1 MIRKPPLRTYQKKKG
16 AQSSFSYSH
25 TTSREPDFFNKK
37 TLTKTRKSKP
47 ALSLDDVDIDEL
59 SSGYFETTFD
69 KIAKNARV
77 PTPPVSYNSI
87 VNISSDV
94 PPQES
99 SHVNK
104 NVYELSLKNDPA
116 VSRAGKRAKRKLI
129 RSRVVHQDTE
139 VVVKR
144 RLKHDLINVST
155 KKSRTVRNVNR
166 KVPAKSRINTPNT
179 KVKLAVH
186 TNDSTF
192 SNSENWFVQQPVTR
206 NRAARNKH
214 NQKNSYLLRMKGTIT
229 PISDLSL
236 SENNISQSYNAKLN
250 KVKSKPKKK
259 FLNRIYDDCR
269 KLKVLNYCDT
279 LPNDPRDLP
288 EFETNDNRLKE
299 DDAEKPQGID
309 ENKDNLLTST
319 VSYEM
324 QNKAV
329 VKNSSKSIQV
339 KNFQRRSASE
349 SSESDSSD
357 SNKYHRILNRK
368 AKKKIQTR
376 SIQKSGSPEYINV
389 VDNSNNISNISH
401 QPCSSTISEYNV
413 RMKKDFLP
421 KPCSLSCKEK
431 EVLMLRENQFTTTSE
446 ACNTYASEDLFQ
458 TSISNTASN
467 IEPQSHGVKP
477 CTIEITDCENK
488 KLMDTSKQCDTK
500 HSLYYLKCSTPISA
514 YVRIDKSMNGL
525 SPITLGSHMRQR
537 IGKFPTQQHTNEL
550 SVMNSNPSYSKIT
563 EQDLAA
569 QRVNARRKRAKRKL
583 NISNKENDSLKPGNR
598 YWEQNDIQNIVVKNS
613 VSHEHTSYSAKSVEI
628 LSPTS
633 RIQESLEILK
643 LDSENSNPKL
653 DVGHRNKRTGSTRS
667 GISENTNEFMGKS
680 KDTYAQLTPIGI
692 ITTRSGRQLKLS
704 MTMKKKF
711 FNDSNDPKM
720 HSNPG
725 SFDGYSDLYPE
736 YEIIDNSENLEN
748 RVPKIEM
755 ITERA
760 VKFAE
765 LQCPS
770 KPSTICN
777 IGGFIF
783 RDSPDAFGNVSAK
796 ICVVN
801 VSNKLATNNST
812 HHKSADI
819 SDSNNFKVI
828 SQIENSEFSLQN
840 CENKSRI
847 HEDKRNNTGVYD
859 ETGPSNITTA
869 NREISQSIVD
879 STKNFNSLS
888 IRSNNDI
895 ESESLLSCKKHASI
909 SDMVWSTIT
918 DSNNSKHTTNNTNKN
933 MGNDSSSES
942 QLSSISNDDCSSAE
956 WSTISDS
963 EYKPHKESILSNQIS
978 NSLEHVTSSNETQ
991 LNEGV
996 STEEPNEASK
1006 YADGSSL
1013 NLTEIAL
1020 SKRLRLLSSRINT
1033 RQRRKCLLKLKI
1045 EHIPQDDE
1053 EPAAVPI
1060 TDNTKLNE
1068 SFGMVSINAS
1078 DSREDD
1084 KNKEGAQSP
1093 YEAKTTDVFVKQM
1106 GVNLEINWQ
1115 PLVLIE
1121 KLKEPIKVATSKEQS
1136 QGVGLSA
1143 IRDTDEMLLTNASDS
1158 REDDKTE
1165 AEAQS
1170 PDEPK
1175 TIDLFK
1181 KPMNINLKKN
1191 LQPLVLIEKL
1201 KEPIK
1206 VAASKKESWGLG
1218 LPAIRET
1225 DEMFQAST
1233 RDSNKSSNMKME
1245 DARGTCDKNE
1255 NSNSRA
1261 QKSKRSNSIFKPNLT
1276 RVSDS
1281 DRGNTKLDA
1290 TEPGIIG
1297 RQSVFLKP
1305 GKEWT
1310 RSLSIL
1316 NSIQDRSDL
1325 EILSIGKGKK
1335 WQNSVQAILD
1345 MQQERLIQSC
1355 LGKNEDDKETE
1366 QRSKVLDC
1374 TSIPDRTTCAEAQST
1389 GSASPSRFTRR
1400 MSIRV
1405 VPENKRLSHIE
1416 DTSFLEAYGISASK
1430 SRKTLSQR
1438 SNFNPDR
1445 KTLVSNVQCETV
1457 EIETIENENLI
1468 TARDVVLQRCCQTD
1482 YLPFTESFPEEYM
1495 KRCRKIGEGVY
1506 GEVFLY
1512 EHNKKK
1518 SVIKIIPIEG
1528 NALVNGERQK
1538 KFDEIL
1544 SEIVIAKELH
1554 NLRNGESYQTDG
1566 FVEVKNIRCIIGK
1579 YPEKL
1584 IELWK
1589 AYDDDKGSDN
1599 DCPLM
1604 FDENQLYIVLE
1615 LGHGGQDLE
1624 AFVFQSAVESHALF
1638 VQAALALAVA
1648 EQSLEFE
1655 HRDLHW
1661 GNILISHT
1669 KDSRVAYKLNDKVYT
1684 YPTRGM
1690 QVAIIDFTLSRMSY
1704 EGCCIFNDLALDPA
1718 LFTAQGEYQ
1727 FEIYRMMQDK
1737 IGNDWQKF
1745 EPYTNILWLHYV
1757 LDKMITALRYKR
1769 QSTKVHKEAIFQ
1781 LQELKDIVLDY
1792 ESAFDFVTNCE
1803 KITNL
1808 QCKRA
1813 TLTNVK
1819 SSHCQVQ
1826 SDQLNPEK

>member
-25 TTSREPDFFNKK
+25 TTSREPHFSSKR
-37 TLTKTRKSKP
+37 TLNKTRKSKH
-47 ALSLDDVDIDEL
+47 ALSLDDVDIEEL
-59 SSGYFETTFD
+59 SSAYFETTFD
-69 KIAKNARV
+69 RIAKNARL

-87 VNISSDV
+87 VDISSDV

-99 SHVNK
+99 SFVRK
-104 NVYELSLKNDPA
+104 NVYELSLKGDPA
-116 VSRAGKRAKRKLI
+116 VSGAGKRVKRKLI
-129 RSRVVHQDTE
+129 RSRAVHQDTE
-139 VVVKR
+139 VIVKK

-155 KKSRTVRNVNR
+155 KKSKTVRNAKR
-166 KVPAKSRINTPNT
+166 KVSAQSRINASNA
-179 KVKLAVH
+179 KAKLAVQ
-186 TNDSTF
+186 TNDSTLN
-192 SNSENWFVQQPVTR
+192 NSENWFVPQPKTR
-206 NRAARNKH
+206 NRTARNKQ

-236 SENNISQSYNAKLN
+236 TENNISQSYNAKLN
-250 KVKSKPKKK
+250 KVKNKPKKK
-259 FLNRIYDDCR
+259 ISNRINADR
-269 KLKVLNYCDT
+269 RNLKVLNYDDT
-279 LPNDPRDLP
+279 LPNDQKDFP
-288 EFETNDNRLKE
+288 EFEISDNRVK
-299 DDAEKPQGID
+299 DDGVGKLQGID
-309 ENKDNLLTST
+309 ENKENLLTST

-324 QNKAV
+324 QDKAA
-329 VKNSSKSIQV
+329 VKNSLKSVQV
-339 KNFQRRSASE
+339 ENFQRHSTSQ
-349 SSESDSSD
+349 SSESDSTD
-357 SNKYHRILNRK
+357 SNKYRRILNRK
-368 AKKKIQTR
+368 AAKKKIQTHL
-376 SIQKSGSPEYINV
+376 IQKSGTPEYTNA
-389 VDNSNNISNISH
+389 VDNSNNISNISR
-401 QPCSSTISEYNV
+401 QPCSSTISEYHV
-413 RMKKDFLP
+413 RMKKDFVS
-421 KPCSLSCKEK
+421 KPRSYELLNCSAKEGL
-431 EVLMLRENQFTTTSE
+431 VLHENKFSAASE
-446 ACNTYASEDLFQ
+446 ACNTLASEDLFQ

-467 IEPQSHGVKP
+467 IEPQSDGIKP

-488 KLMDTSKQCDTK
+488 KLVNTLKQCDTK

-514 YVRIDKSMNGL
+514 YVTIDRSMNRL
-525 SPITLGSHMRQR
+525 SPITLGSDMGQR
-537 IGKFPTQQHTNEL
+537 IEKFPRQQYTNEL
-550 SVMNSNPSYSKIT
+550 SVMNSNRTHSKIV
-563 EQDLAA
+563 EQDLGV
-569 QRVNARRKRAKRKL
+569 QRVNARSGNVRRKL
-583 NISNKENDSLKPGNR
+583 NVSYKEDDLLKPDNQ
-598 YWEQNDIQNIVVKNS
+598 YWEQNDVRKKLVKNS
-613 VSHEHTSYSAKSVEI
+613 VSNEDSSHGAKSAQV

-633 RIQESLEILK
+633 RVQESLEILK

-653 DVGHRNKRTGSTRS
+653 DEDHINNRTHSTGS
-667 GISENTNEFMGKS
+667 GMISENTNKYENTSEFTGKS
-680 KDTYAQLTPIGI
+680 KDTHAHLTPIGI

-711 FNDSNDPKM
+711 FNDSNDPKI

-725 SFDGYSDLYPE
+725 SDLYPE
-736 YEIIDNSENLEN
+736 YEIIDNSENPEN
-748 RVPKIEM
+748 CVPKIEM
-755 ITERA
+755 VTDRA
-760 VKFAE
+760 IKCSE
-765 LQCPS
+765 LQSPS
-770 KPSTICN
+770 KPSTICSVDGLISQDLPN
-777 IGGFIF
+777 AL
-783 RDSPDAFGNVSAK
+783 RNVSAK
-796 ICVVN
+796 ISVVN
-801 VSNKLATNNST
+801 M
-812 HHKSADI
+812 
-819 SDSNNFKVI
+819 SNNLAPSNSKHNKSVDIRDSSNCKVI
-828 SQIENSEFSLQN
+828 PEIESSEFSLQN
-840 CENKSRI
+840 CENQSRI
-847 HEDKRNNTGVYD
+847 AEGKRNNTSVYD
-859 ETGPSNITTA
+859 ETGSSNITTA
-869 NREISQSIVD
+869 LSNREISQSIVN

-888 IRSNNDI
+888 IRSNNDS
-895 ESESLLSCKKHASI
+895 ESESLVSFKKHTSV

-918 DSNNSKHTTNNTNKN
+918 DGDNSKHTTSNTNEN
-933 MGNDSSSES
+933 TGNISMSDSQE
-942 QLSSISNDDCSSAE
+942 SSISDDDSSAE
-956 WSTISDS
+956 WSTISNS
-963 EYKPHKESILSNQIS
+963 EHEPHKESTLSNELS
-978 NSLEHVTSSNETQ
+978 NSLEHVTSSNETR
-991 LNEGV
+991 LDEGV
-996 STEEPNEASK
+996 STEDTNEASK
-1006 YADGSSL
+1006 STENPSL
-1013 NLTEIAL
+1013 NLTDIDL
-1020 SKRLRLLSSRINT
+1020 SERLNLLSSRINM
-1033 RQRRKCLLKLKI
+1033 RQRRKRLLKL
-1045 EHIPQDDE
+1045 EVENMPQVDE
-1053 EPAAVPI
+1053 EPAAVPT
-1060 TDNTKLNE
+1060 TDDTKLIE

-1078 DSREDD
+1078 DSRENY
-1084 KNKEGAQSP
+1084 KTKEGVQSP
-1093 YEAKTTDVFVKQM
+1093 YEARPTDLFVKPM
-1106 GVNLEINWQ
+1106 DVNLKINW
-1115 PLVLIE
+1115 
-1121 KLKEPIKVATSKEQS
+1121 
-1136 QGVGLSA
+1136 
-1143 IRDTDEMLLTNASDS
+1143 
-1158 REDDKTE
+1158 
-1165 AEAQS
+1165 
-1170 PDEPK
+1170 
-1175 TIDLFK
+1175 
-1181 KPMNINLKKN
+1181 
-1191 LQPLVLIEKL
+1191 QPLVLIEKL

-1206 VAASKKESWGLG
+1206 VAASKKQSCSLELSVV
-1218 LPAIRET
+1218 REM
-1225 DEMFQAST
+1225 DEMFQART
-1233 RDSNKSSNMKME
+1233 RDSNESNHMKME
-1245 DARGTCDKNE
+1245 DARSTCNKNE
-1255 NSNSRA
+1255 NLNSRA
-1261 QKSKRSNSIFKPNLT
+1261 QNSKRSNFTFNPNAT
-1276 RVSDS
+1276 RISDS
-1281 DRGNTKLDA
+1281 DCVNAKMDV

-1316 NSIQDRSDL
+1316 NSIQDKSDL
-1325 EILSIGKGKK
+1325 DILSTGKGKK
-1335 WQNSVQAILD
+1335 WRNSVQAILD
-1345 MQQERLIQSC
+1345 MQQQRLIQSC

-1366 QRSKVLDC
+1366 QRSKALDC
-1374 TSIPDRTTCAEAQST
+1374 TSISDRTTCTEVQSI
-1389 GSASPSRFTRR
+1389 GSASPSRFIRR

-1405 VPENKRLSHIE
+1405 VPENKKLSHIE

-1445 KTLVSNVQCETV
+1445 KTLVANVQCEAV
-1457 EIETIENENLI
+1457 EIETIENENLR
-1468 TARDVVLQRCCQTD
+1468 TARDVVLQRCCQKD

-1512 EHNKKK
+1512 DHNKRK

-1554 NLRNGESYQTDG
+1554 NLRNGETYQTDG

-1599 DCPLM
+1599 DCPSM

-1638 VQAALALAVA
+1638 VQTALALAVA

-1769 QSTKVHKEAIFQ
+1769 QSTKVHKEAISR

-1813 TLTNVK
+1813 TLTTVK
-1819 SSHCQVQ
+1819 SSQVQ
-1826 SDQLNPEK
+1826 SDQFDPEK